1 MEIIISHSNTDFDG
15 LAAMVA
21 ARKLYPEA
29 VLVSAGKM
37 CRNVEEFMAL
47 YKDTFQIRKP
57 KEIPLNKVK
66 KLIIVDT
73 KAAARLGPVAKL
85 LGKNDLEIVIYDHH
99 PSSEDDIR
107 GQQEKVEP
115 VGATTTLLVEE
126 IRKAGLNLHPLEAT
140 LLAIGIYEDTG
151 SLTFTTTTARDAA
164 AVAYLLEQGANLKLL
179 AEFIERPLTESQK
192 QLLNRL
198 IINAQHHL
206 VNGVKVLLTR
216 SSGEEFVSGLA
227 LLVHKLG
234 EIEAVD
240 VIIAAVEMED
250 RIQVVARS
258 RCEGVDVAELLEPL
272 GGAGHAKA
280 ASASIKE
287 LSLEKVLAELQE
299 LMQER
304 IRPLL
309 TARDLMSAPVKTVF
323 PHTTI
328 DEAGKI
334 MLRYGHSGLPV
345 VNEQLDLV
353 GIISRRDID
362 KAQLHNLGH
371 APVKGYMSRQ
381 VITIPPQVTLPEVQR
396 LLIEHNIGRLPV
408 VEDGKLVGIVSR
420 TDVLR
425 TLHGD
430 LLPHRIQAVY
440 LPEEEAS
447 GERKTIKQLLQ
458 ERLPPRITEL
468 LAKISYVADKN
479 QRQVYVVGGFVRDL
493 LLGVENFDIDL
504 VVEGDGIAFGQELAR
519 FFCGRVRTHEKF
531 GTAIVILPDDFKID
545 VATARTEYYEYPAAL
560 PRVEKSTL
568 REDLYRRDFTINAM
582 AIDLSRDNFG
592 QLVDYFGG
600 RRDLEEGIIRVL
612 YNLSFVEDPTRILR
626 AIRFEQRFNFQMETT
641 TLRLAQQA
649 IRDQWLTKLS
659 YDRIREELKHIFN
672 EDNPSKAIFRM
683 QELGLWALIIP
694 ELNLDQQCCLVLE
707 ALPREILW
715 FKQQAVG
722 KEAFQPWLAY
732 IMALFYRL
740 PASQQ
745 GEVLERLRLA
755 AMERDTIMQALMA
768 WPQVQLLLR
777 EWPQLTLG
785 RVASLLD
792 SLSWEAGA
800 FYLAATQK
808 PGPHG
813 MLQAYYA
820 RRRELKLHVNGN
832 DLIALGL
839 PRGPIFRLI
848 LAEIRRAKLDGRA
861 VTREEELELAR
872 EIARREGYNV

>member
-21 ARKLYPEA
+21 AKKLHPEA
-29 VLVSAGKM
+29 VLVAAGKM

-47 YKDTFQIRKP
+47 YKDTFQIRKA

-66 KLIIVDT
+66 KVIVVDT
-73 KAAARLGPVAKL
+73 KTASRLGPVAKII
-85 LGKNDLEIVIYDHH
+85 GKPGLEVIIYDHH
-99 PSSEDDIR
+99 PRNEEDVK
-107 GQQEKVEP
+107 GQVEVVDQ

-126 IRKAGLNLHPLEAT
+126 IQRAGLPLHPLEAT

-164 AVAYLLEQGANLKLL
+164 AVAYLLRQGANLKLL

-206 VNGVKVLLTR
+206 VNGVKVLLSR
-216 SSGEEFVSGLA
+216 SSGEEFISGLA

-250 RIQVVARS
+250 RVQIVARS
-258 RCEGVDVAELLEPL
+258 RCEGVDVADLLEPF

-280 ASASIKE
+280 ASASVKDMTLDE
-287 LSLEKVLAELQE
+287 VLKQLEQIMK
-299 LMQER
+299 ER

-323 PHTTI
+323 PHTSI

-345 VNEQLDLV
+345 VNENLDLV

-371 APVKGYMSRQ
+371 APVKGYMSRK
-381 VITIPPQVTLPEVQR
+381 VITIEPHVPLPEIQR

-408 VEDGKLVGIVSR
+408 VEQGRLVGIVSR

-458 ERLPPRITEL
+458 ERLPAEITDL
-468 LAKISYVADKN
+468 LAKISYVAAKN
-479 QRQVYVVGGFVRDL
+479 HRQVYVVGGFVRDL

-504 VVEGDGIAFGQELAR
+504 VVEGDGIAFGQELAE

-531 GTAIVILPDDFKID
+531 GTAIVILPNDFKID

-600 RRDLEEGIIRVL
+600 RRDLEEGVIRVL

-626 AIRFEQRFNFQMETT
+626 AIRFEQRYNFLMETT

-649 IRDQWLTKLS
+649 IKDQWLTKLS
-659 YDRIREELKHIFN
+659 YDRIREELKHIFS

-683 QELGLWALIIP
+683 QELGLWDLIIP

-715 FKQQAVG
+715 LKEQAVG

-732 IMALFYRL
+732 MMGLLYRL
-740 PASQQ
+740 PVAQQ
-745 GEVLERLRLA
+745 EEVVERMRLA
-755 AMERDTIMQALMA
+755 AVERDTILAAMKA

-777 EWPQLTLG
+777 EWPQITLG
-785 RVASLLD
+785 RLAAHLD
-792 SLSWEAGA
+792 ELGWEAGA
-800 FYLAATQK
+800 FFLAATQK

-820 RRRELKLHVNGN
+820 RRRELKLHISGN
-832 DLIALGL
+832 DLIQLGI
-839 PRGPIFRLI
+839 PRGPVYRTI
-848 LAEIRRAKLDGRA
+848 LAEIRRSKLDGKA
-861 VTREEELELAR
+861 VTREDEIQLAR
-872 EIARREGYNV
+872 EIARREGFNV